1 VGAQERYNR
10 RWAVESGAGIK
21 QRDPRFAGEW
31 IAEWLSSGTLA
42 AAAWS
47 GFLRLP
53 KFGLYRILAAFGGHE
68 GANSVAAAPAAQRTG

>member
-1 VGAQERYNR
+1 M
-10 RWAVESGAGIK
+10 ESGAGIK

-31 IAEWLSSGTLA
+31 IAEWLGSGTLA

-53 KFGLYRILAAFGGHE
+53 KFGLYRILQAVAPGGATNGVGAAE
-68 GANSVAAAPAAQRTG
+68 TAQERRTS